1 MALDK
6 RYLWTREEIVDILD
20 KSVISSNLDK
30 KTLGLWE
37 CLKIGTEEAKRQ
49 IIFNNRATDK
59 VEGIDDIAFR
69 EFAWGLGYRRN
80 VNG

>member
-20 KSVISSNLDK
+20 KSAISSNLDK

-69 EFAWGLGYRRN
+69 EFAFGLGYRRLG
-80 VNG
+80 NG